1 MNAVRITRISQMTML
16 FYDPHTRFF
25 YKNHMVIMT
34 DPVSLDTELS

>member
-16 FYDPHTRFF
+16 FYDPHTRFC
-25 YKNHMVIMT
+25 YKNQMVIMT